1 MFWTTRLRRTAP
13 VLTLAA
19 CLSACGGTS
28 PPPQDAAEPAPVAEE
43 APLAEPEA
51 PSAEPEE
58 SDEAAAVEP
67 ESSSSDEEP
76 AEKEKRDVI
85 YKIMG
90 GELSVEVEGVTFVPK
105 AEPVRRKGGWGVRLK
120 VKATAKGEDSRHLLS
135 PEGGPL
141 MVAAKVSGGQQG
153 ETIADE
159 RKGDGE
165 KVIMGGESIDF
176 SREWPEKNRPGLT
189 AGQSLELHVGLWGLG
204 PDAAGRRPVRK
215 LFLVK
220 MTVGKDKPQPVV
232 SPPQ

>member
-1 MFWTTRLRRTAP
+1 MFWTTRLHGTAP
-13 VLTLAA
+13 VLILAA
-19 CLSACGGTS
+19 CVSACGGTS
-28 PPPQDAAEPAPVAEE
+28 PPPPDAAEPGPVAEE

-51 PSAEPEE
+51 PPAEPEAGG
-58 SDEAAAVEP
+58 EAAVAEP
-67 ESSSSDEEP
+67 EGAPSEEDP

-85 YKIMG
+85 YKVMG
-90 GELSVEVEGVTFVPK
+90 GELSIEVEGMTFVPK

-120 VKATAKGEDSRHLLS
+120 VKATAKGEERHLLS

-141 MVAAKVSGGQQG
+141 MLAAKVSGGDQG
-153 ETIADE
+153 QTIGDQ

-165 KVIMGGESIDF
+165 KIIVGGESIDL
-176 SREWPEKNRPGLT
+176 SREWPDKNKPGLT

-204 PDAAGRRPVRK
+204 ADAASRRPVRK
-215 LFLVK
+215 LFLLK